1 MSDFPHH
8 PRRYAAEPSLESWIV
23 AIATA
28 LLVLLIAG
36 VLPRILL

>member
-1 MSDFPHH
+1 MSDFPHDPQH
-8 PRRYAAEPSLESWIV
+8 YPAEPSLESWMV

>member
-8 PRRYAAEPSLESWIV
+8 PQRYTAEPSTESWIV

-28 LLVLLIAG
+28 LLVLFLAG